1 MRLTDFLQE
10 FGEAVEEDKGRQA
23 KMKATSHTVN
33 GSAIG
38 RR

>member
-23 KMKATSHTVN
+23 KMKANPH
-33 GSAIG
+33 
-38 RR
+38 RKWKRHR